1 MNCQTPCACHLVLIV
16 IPTYRHTYSCTHTVH
31 LIRFKQKSYCYFFF
45 YHGLLNFLHR
55 LTTVQRPIY
64 TDRWVKA
71 TRKVGRSLQEFAEFQ
86 NLIKKKLCCY
96 SKLQKLRLVWIC
108 DITTV
113 VKGVAVTC
121 VRNSTYKRFVAA
133 AQICGNDLSRNVS
146 RPLKLATLLFS
157 SFPRCQPD
165 WCAHVMTQQ
174 YVCCPQAPASVSL
187 PCCYQTWVL
196 SLMWLTLPLKVRRDE
211 NWLSYIIFQ
220 FLLDLHMS
228 GRYIY

>member
-1 MNCQTPCACHLVLIV
+1 MLQQVAEAQIGMN
-16 IPTYRHTYSCTHTVH
+16 
-31 LIRFKQKSYCYFFF
+31 
-45 YHGLLNFLHR
+45 
-55 LTTVQRPIY
+55 
-64 TDRWVKA
+64 
-71 TRKVGRSLQEFAEFQ
+71 
-86 NLIKKKLCCY
+86 
-96 SKLQKLRLVWIC
+96 C
-108 DITTV
+108 DITTAI
-113 VKGVAVTC
+113 KGFAVTC

-133 AQICGNDLSRNVS
+133 AQICRNDLSRNVS

-196 SLMWLTLPLKVRRDE
+196 SLMWLTLLLKVRRDE

-228 GRYIY
+228 GRYIFQRCRADNWERSPPTGGPWVRIPDLKSCVGWLCSFLVFAPKIFPQVPLFSSFHKNRHSSPSKSYPLVQLFLLCTKF

>member
-1 MNCQTPCACHLVLIV
+1 MLL
-16 IPTYRHTYSCTHTVH
+16 
-31 LIRFKQKSYCYFFF
+31 FF
-45 YHGLLNFLHR
+45 YYGLLNFLHR

-86 NLIKKKLCCY
+86 NLIKKKKTLL
-96 SKLQKLRLVWIC
+96 LQQVAEAQIGMNC
-108 DITTV
+108 DITTAI
-113 VKGVAVTC
+113 KGFAVTC

-187 PCCYQTWVL
+187 PCCYQT
-196 SLMWLTLPLKVRRDE
+196 
-211 NWLSYIIFQ
+211 
-220 FLLDLHMS
+220 
-228 GRYIY
+228 

>member
-16 IPTYRHTYSCTHTVH
+16 IPTYRHTYSCTRTVH
-31 LIRFKQKSYCYFFF
+31 LIRFKQKSYCYFF
-45 YHGLLNFLHR
+45 YHGLLNFLHC
-55 LTTVQRPIY
+55 LTTVQRSIY
-64 TDRWVKA
+64 TDRRVKA

-86 NLIKKKLCCY
+86 NLIKKKKTLL
-96 SKLQKLRLVWIC
+96 LQQVAEAQIGMNC
-108 DITTV
+108 DITTAI
-113 VKGVAVTC
+113 KGFAVTC

-187 PCCYQTWVL
+187 PCCYQT
-196 SLMWLTLPLKVRRDE
+196 
-211 NWLSYIIFQ
+211 
-220 FLLDLHMS
+220 
-228 GRYIY
+228 